1 MAFPEF
7 DPGKRKLLFFSRGRG
22 RGHAVPDVEIVRELL
37 KLRDDVDVRFVS
49 YGTGA
54 TAIGELG
61 FSVID
66 LGLPDDNGFSDTLVL
81 AGQVIGWLGPDL
93 VVAHEEFAALPAA
106 KIFDRETLFLTDW
119 FIEAGDL
126 RMDLLRFANRI
137 LFLDDPGIYE
147 EPPCV
152 QERVD
157 YLGPIVRA
165 FQYGRQDRAKA
176 RQELGIPQDAFVAG
190 IFPGSHP
197 EQREPIIDLVI
208 EAVSRL
214 PQARLHWVGGPD
226 ADLMHQLAAK
236 HENLHFCPLSRQI
249 DRDYVA
255 CDVAITKANR
265 KSVLELEVLGIRSVS
280 LTHRYNRIDDRRAA
294 TFQNTKLLDAKTTT
308 PEELASLLVSQAADG
323 PAPSTIQPGA
333 AATAAAARI
342 AQRMDASGIKAAA
355 ASQNP

>member
-7 DPGKRKLLFFSRGRG
+7 EPDKRKLLFFSRGRG

-54 TAIGELG
+54 NAIGELG
-61 FSVID
+61 FSLID
-66 LGLPDDNGFSDTLVL
+66 LDLPDDNGSSDTLVL
-81 AGQVIGWLGPDL
+81 AGKVIGWLGPDL

-126 RMDLLRFANRI
+126 RMDLLRFADQI

-147 EPPCV
+147 EPPSV
-152 QERVD
+152 QNRVE

-176 RQELGIPQDAFVAG
+176 REELGIPQDAFVAG

-197 EQREPIIDLVI
+197 EQREPIIDLVL

-214 PQARLHWVGGPD
+214 PRADARLRWVGGPD
-226 ADLMHQLAAK
+226 VNLMHQIATEN
-236 HENLHFCPLSRQI
+236 ENLRFCPLSKQI

-265 KSVLELEVLGIRSVS
+265 KSVLELEVLGIRSMS
-280 LTHRYNRIDDRRAA
+280 LTHR
-294 TFQNTKLLDAKTTT
+294 
-308 PEELASLLVSQAADG
+308 
-323 PAPSTIQPGA
+323 
-333 AATAAAARI
+333 
-342 AQRMDASGIKAAA
+342 
-355 ASQNP
+355 